1 MKYIYI
7 LLIIILTLILQTSCG
22 SLNKAQ
28 GELHYNNNVTKGQE
42 LLDLKKAL
50 DEGAIDQGEYDL
62 MKDRIINDE
71 YIKSFFRQL
80 DEIDEED
87 YDSVSI

>member
-7 LLIIILTLILQTSCG
+7 PGIIIFTIMVQTSCG
-22 SLNKAQ
+22 SMNTAH

-42 LLDLKKAL
+42 LIDLKNALNKGAL
-50 DEGAIDQGEYDL
+50 DQDEYDL

-71 YIKSFFRQL
+71 YLKNFFRQL
-80 DEIDEED
+80 EDIDEED
-87 YDSVSI
+87 IESVSI

>member
-7 LLIIILTLILQTSCG
+7 LLIMILTLILQTSCG

-87 YDSVSI
+87 YDSISI

>member
-7 LLIIILTLILQTSCG
+7 PGIIIFTIMVQTSCG
-22 SLNKAQ
+22 SMDKAH

-42 LLDLKKAL
+42 LIDLKNALNKVAL
-50 DEGAIDQGEYDL
+50 DQDEYDL

-71 YIKSFFRQL
+71 YLKNFFRQL
-80 DEIDEED
+80 EDIDEED
-87 YDSVSI
+87 MESVSI